1 MRRQLIA
8 LAAAA
13 CLTATA
19 CATTDPGQTPDPT
32 PAEVTTTVGTSE
44 PATSESPVG
53 ETESP
58 EPSSS
63 EPSSPE
69 PSATD
74 SETADDATE
83 RDVDLATHAFAL
95 TPQQAIAKGTAEAGD
110 GIVHSIELDWS
121 QHHDAWVYEL
131 DILVGNIDHD
141 IDLDADTGE
150 ILDHDRDD
158 TDDKEQVINLDS
170 PMNWETARDKA
181 LDAVQGR
188 ITSWKLEWDDDY
200 TSYEFDIEDSSGDE
214 TEVEINVDT
223 GAVKIDD

>member
-13 CLTATA
+13 CLSATA
-19 CATTDPGQTPDPT
+19 CAPNDPDQTPAPT
-32 PAEVTTTVGTSE
+32 PSEVTTTLTPSE
-44 PATSESPVG
+44 PALPESSV
-53 ETESP
+53 TASP
-58 EPSSS
+58 EPSIS
-63 EPSSPE
+63 ESTSPE
-69 PSATD
+69 PSA
-74 SETADDATE
+74 SASGTADAATE
-83 RDVDLATHAFAL
+83 RDVDLASHAFAI
-95 TPQQAIAKGTAEAGD
+95 TPQQAIAKATDEAGD
-110 GIVHSIELDWS
+110 GVVHSLELDWS
-121 QHHDAWVYEL
+121 RYHNAWVYEI

-158 TDDKEQVINLDS
+158 TDDKEQAINLDS

-223 GAVKIDD
+223 GTVEIDD